1 LRWVKCIFFDST
13 HVIKIYLIPLFLI
26 VSSIT
31 GLPQP
36 RKDHAVAMARFARD
50 CMYKMWVL
58 TKSLEASLGP
68 DTGDLTL
75 RMGLHSGP
83 VTAGV
88 LRGERSR
95 FQLFG
100 DTMNTAARMES
111 TGKMNCIQMSE
122 ETAQLLIAAG
132 KSKWVKPRE
141 DHVYAKG
148 KGEMQTFFLEINR
161 AQDSNSIHSSEEGTT
176 TVVEKKELALAIKNE
191 ISDKNARLIDWN
203 IEVMLRLLK
212 QIVARR
218 MALDGG
224 TKPGIDDSK
233 SGSLLKRGQ
242 SQPFE
247 EVKEIIELPNIKWSS
262 EANNNVESTE
272 LDQVVAEQLRDFLV
286 HICSMYHENQF
297 HNCKY

>member
-1 LRWVKCIFFDST
+1 
-13 HVIKIYLIPLFLI
+13 
-26 VSSIT
+26 
-31 GLPQP
+31 
-36 RKDHAVAMARFARD
+36 MARFARD

-58 TKSLEASLGP
+58 TKSLEATLGP
-68 DTGDLTL
+68 DTGDLSL

-122 ETAQLLIAAG
+122 ETAELLIAAG

-148 KGEMQTFFLEINR
+148 KGKMQTFFLEINR

-176 TVVEKKELALAIKNE
+176 TVVEKKELALAISND
-191 ISDKNARLIDWN
+191 ILAKNARLIEWN

-218 MALDGG
+218 TALEDVNKYGLENF
-224 TKPGIDDSK
+224 K
-233 SGSLLKRGQ
+233 SEDLLKRGQ
-242 SQPFE
+242 THPFE
-247 EVKEIIELPNIKWSS
+247 EVKEIIEMPNIKWSS
-262 EANNNVESTE
+262 EANNNTESTE
-272 LDQVVAEQLRDFLV
+272 LDQVIAEQLRDYLV
-286 HICSMYHENQF
+286 HICSMYHENPF
-297 HNCKY
+297 HNCEYS